1 MRGSRRTSPGFPVG
15 IIALRYALPI
25 SKAITH
31 MIHVDESEG
40 FDKIKA
46 RIVAGGD
53 GQEKILYSREET
65 SSPTVAI
72 ASLFAML
79 ALTGHKSSVQSS

>member
-1 MRGSRRTSPGFPVG
+1 MRGSKRTSPGFPVG
-15 IIALRYALPI
+15 IIALRYAFPM

-31 MIHVDESEG
+31 LIHVDESES

-46 RIVAGGD
+46 RKVAGGD
-53 GQEKILYSREET
+53 GQDKTLYSREET

-72 ASLFAML
+72 ASLFAIL
-79 ALTGHKSSVQSS
+79 ALAGHKLSVQSS